1 MSRCWTGLMIVC
13 VLASSTVWATGCQ
26 QQAGSP
32 SGSVKTTAGSSDD
45 HNHDHGHDQAHG
57 HDHEHNHKAG
67 ENAHHG
73 EGHVHAA
80 GPHGGVVV
88 DWGGGKYHVELA
100 IDPAKKEATVYVL
113 GSDEKTPTP
122 ITTADG
128 SVLLTFTT
136 PSLQLSLQP
145 MPLDGETAARASR
158 YSAIH
163 DQLGMKQRVAGSI
176 SAEVDGTPYAG
187 DFKQ

>member
-1 MSRCWTGLMIVC
+1 MSRCWTEFVGMC
-13 VLASSTVWATGCQ
+13 VLASVTIWATGCQ
-26 QQAGSP
+26 QQTGSP
-32 SGSVKTTAGSSDD
+32 SGSAKNTAGHSDD
-45 HNHDHGHDQAHG
+45 HDHDHG
-57 HDHEHNHKAG
+57 HDHEHNQKVG
-67 ENAHHG
+67 ETAHHG

-88 DWGGGKYHVELA
+88 DWGGGKYHVELT
-100 IDPAKKEATVYVL
+100 IDPAKKEATAYVL

-158 YSAIH
+158 YSATH